1 MERAY
6 SPYNDINVSIAG
18 IRNVPD
24 FDLILTANKKRVLRS
39 LNVAI
44 TSLLSRFR

>member
-6 SPYNDINVSIAG
+6 SPYNYINVSIAG

-44 TSLLSRFR
+44 TSLLSRF